1 MILEHKNDERQDQ
14 VELTA
19 LVTPSLTVSCPSSL
33 PWWRSVFPR
42 SWSLLTFFAVP
53 LGSAFRPYSRQQS
66 GMFPS
71 YFPRWTLNTNYIP
84 KFSSSFNTSIL
95 FWTRPWSFLMFSL
108 NILIKFIEIAL
119 FLTPTRWD
127 KTQQNQVSGK
137 KILCIMQRSAWTTRV
152 LAEKFWNS
160 IHFWVD
166 WNSTPGRLCLDRQHW
181 HSVQTLWVSGVNT
194 VQTSSTFKTK
204 S

>member
-1 MILEHKNDERQDQ
+1 MILEHKNDARQDQ

-53 LGSAFRPYSRQQS
+53 LGSGFRPYSRQQS
-66 GMFPS
+66 EIFPS

-108 NILIKFIEIAL
+108 NIFIKFIEIAL
-119 FLTPTRWD
+119 FLTPPDETILNRI
-127 KTQQNQVSGK
+127 KVSGK
-137 KILCIMQRSAWTTRV
+137 KIMCIMQR
-152 LAEKFWNS
+152 
-160 IHFWVD
+160 
-166 WNSTPGRLCLDRQHW
+166 GG
-181 HSVQTLWVSGVNT
+181 SGLHE
-194 VQTSSTFKTK
+194 F
-204 S
+204 